1 MQYTQSFTAN
11 APLESDIL
19 AFGKAGNHDEDV
31 WCIDTRGVLSI
42 AACKQTYERLGTVGQ
57 QLPWKGCEFHII
69 EICLHKNGIIPETPA
84 TRFWHRLGDKV
95 AAALSKWD
103 SERGPWQIIYT
114 LKNTTDHPAQQG
126 SIEHVIKPVVR
137 IISSI
142 HIPDT
147 ELSAEGEE
155 ELEDIAS
162 LYEWVGMACMGAQRL
177 QANDRVDPYIAV
189 YSPPTPSHIG
199 DLTHV
204 RWTGLLPPDFVQQ
217 LISSVIMN
225 SSHDDESLSVRAIT
239 AQGVPTVP
247 VNYIPRTDH
256 DRTRLRAPRED
267 SVDTW
272 SLLLQRRENR
282 CHWVLAENI
291 GKWDGRFG

>member
-1 MQYTQSFTAN
+1 
-11 APLESDIL
+11 
-19 AFGKAGNHDEDV
+19 
-31 WCIDTRGVLSI
+31 
-42 AACKQTYERLGTVGQ
+42 
-57 QLPWKGCEFHII
+57 
-69 EICLHKNGIIPETPA
+69 
-84 TRFWHRLGDKV
+84 
-95 AAALSKWD
+95 
-103 SERGPWQIIYT
+103 
-114 LKNTTDHPAQQG
+114 
-126 SIEHVIKPVVR
+126 
-137 IISSI
+137 
-142 HIPDT
+142 
-147 ELSAEGEE
+147 
-155 ELEDIAS
+155 
-162 LYEWVGMACMGAQRL
+162 MACMGAQRL